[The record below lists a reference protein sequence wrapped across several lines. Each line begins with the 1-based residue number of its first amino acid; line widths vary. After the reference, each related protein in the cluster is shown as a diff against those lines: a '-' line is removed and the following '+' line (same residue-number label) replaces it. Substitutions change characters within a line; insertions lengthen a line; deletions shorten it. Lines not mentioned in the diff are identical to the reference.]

1 MKKFK
6 EFIQGTTLSQEEWE
20 EEVFGPK
27 LIETLKQVDEK
38 PSDEWVADQERQIQ
52 YFKNMG

>member
-6 EFIQGTTLSQEEWE
+6 EFIQGITLSQEEWE

-27 LIETLKQVDEK
+27 SSETLEK
-38 PSDEWVADQERQIQ
+38 PSDEAVVDQE
-52 YFKNMG
+52 KENMGN

>member
-6 EFIQGTTLSQEEWE
+6 EFIQGTTHSQEEWE

-27 LIETLKQVDEK
+27 SSETLEK
-38 PSDEWVADQERQIQ
+38 PLDETVVVQE
-52 YFKNMG
+52 KENMRN

>member
-6 EFIQGTTLSQEEWE
+6 EFIQGTTLTQEEWE

-27 LIETLKQVDEK
+27 SSETLENPLDE
-38 PSDEWVADQERQIQ
+38 SDSDQE
-52 YFKNMG
+52 KENMS

>member
-6 EFIQGTTLSQEEWE
+6 EFIQGTILSQEEWE

-27 LIETLKQVDEK
+27 SSDTPKQVCDE
-38 PSDEWVADQERQIQ
+38 DQEKEIQ
-52 YFKNMG
+52 HFKDMEN

>member
-27 LIETLKQVDEK
+27 SSDTLKQVCDE
-38 PSDEWVADQERQIQ
+38 DQEKEIQ
-52 YFKNMG
+52 HFNNMEN

>member
-6 EFIQGTTLSQEEWE
+6 EFVQGTTLSQEEWE

-27 LIETLKQVDEK
+27 SGEILKQVCE
-38 PSDEWVADQERQIQ
+38 EDQEKEIQ
-52 YFKNMG
+52 HFKNMEN

>member
-6 EFIQGTTLSQEEWE
+6 EVIQGTTLTQEEWE

-27 LIETLKQVDEK
+27 SSETLEK
-38 PSDEWVADQERQIQ
+38 PLDESDSDQE
-52 YFKNMG
+52 KENMS

>member
-38 PSDEWVADQERQIQ
+38 PLDQEKQIQ
-52 YFKNMG
+52 HLKNMG

>member
-27 LIETLKQVDEK
+27 LTETPEQVDEK
-38 PSDEWVADQERQIQ
+38 PSDQDKQIQ
-52 YFKNMG
+52 HLKNMG

>member
-20 EEVFGPK
+20 EEVFGPE
-27 LIETLKQVDEK
+27 LIETLEK
-38 PSDEWVADQERQIQ
+38 PLDESDSDQE
-52 YFKNMG
+52 KENMS

>member
-6 EFIQGTTLSQEEWE
+6 ELIKGINLSREEWE

-27 LIETLKQVDEK
+27 SSETLKQVCDE
-38 PSDEWVADQERQIQ
+38 DQEKEI
-52 YFKNMG
+52 KPPKHMEN

>member
-6 EFIQGTTLSQEEWE
+6 EFIQGTTLTQEEWE

-27 LIETLKQVDEK
+27 SSETLEK
-38 PSDEWVADQERQIQ
+38 PLDKSDSDQE
-52 YFKNMG
+52 KENMS

>member
-6 EFIQGTTLSQEEWE
+6 EFIKGTTLTQEEWE

-27 LIETLKQVDEK
+27 SSETLGKPLDE
-38 PSDEWVADQERQIQ
+38 SDADQE
-52 YFKNMG
+52 KENMS

>member
-6 EFIQGTTLSQEEWE
+6 EFIKGTTLTQEEWE

-27 LIETLKQVDEK
+27 SSETLEK
-38 PSDEWVADQERQIQ
+38 PLDESDSDQE
-52 YFKNMG
+52 KENMS

>member
-6 EFIQGTTLSQEEWE
+6 EFIQGTTLTQEEWE

-27 LIETLKQVDEK
+27 SSETPEK
-38 PSDEWVADQERQIQ
+38 PLDESDSDQE
-52 YFKNMG
+52 KENMS